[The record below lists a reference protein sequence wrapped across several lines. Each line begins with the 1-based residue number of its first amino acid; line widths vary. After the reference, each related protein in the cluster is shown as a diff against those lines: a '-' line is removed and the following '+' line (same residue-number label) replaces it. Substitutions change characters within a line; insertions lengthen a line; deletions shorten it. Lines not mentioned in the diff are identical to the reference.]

1 MLLTNMLPTIACTL
15 VKDLTKCQL
24 RYQPSVDRRRLLT
37 IYPAEEPGDWDL
49 ICRQRVD
56 WHVVQVSICHLALVG
71 IVYCWLILHRQVPKA
86 HIHVNTVNYLWTFTL
101 FSKNDFIFQAVPL
114 SRQSHLLELA
124 ISRLQD
130 KSSIVRKNAIQLLK
144 TYLICNPFG
153 AQVSSWQNAGSFQD
167 MLVLTKEPFPCQL
180 VSWG

>member
-15 VKDLTKCQL
+15 DKDLTKCQL
-24 RYQPSVDRRRLLT
+24 RYQPSVDRRRPLT
-37 IYPAEEPGDWDL
+37 IYPAEEPDL
-49 ICRQRVD
+49 RCRQRVD
-56 WHVVQVSICHLALVG
+56 WHVVQVSICHLALVE

-86 HIHVNTVNYLWTFTL
+86 HIHVNTVNYLWTFAL
-101 FSKNDFIFQAVPL
+101 LSKNDFIFQAVPL

-167 MLVLTKEPFPCQL
+167 MLVLTKEPCQ
-180 VSWG
+180 